1 MASLL
6 VVCFVLI
13 MASLLV
19 VFCIDSGFITCVD
32 FSGQI
37 VITDRLHAV
46 IMASLLEIPT
56 VFIDNGIGKLSS
68 YINTWMSGVDKITMA
83 TNGSDAIR
91 KARSIL
97 EKHRHSLPVIST
109 DNA

>member
-1 MASLL
+1 MAVLL
-6 VVCFVLI
+6 TVFLI
-13 MASLLV
+13 MDSLTML
-19 VFCIDSGFITCVD
+19 CVD

-56 VFIDNGIGKLSS
+56 VFIGNGIGKLSS

-83 TNGSDAIR
+83 KNGSDAIR

-97 EKHRHSLPVIST
+97 EKHRHSLPVIRT